1 MTACGHAAC
10 KTCVRR
16 YLVTTAEEPHC
27 MECRSAWGQDFL
39 VAALNRSFVCNEYAK
54 HRSRLLL
61 ERELSQ
67 IPATMPAAARRKA
80 LDVEVAAIAQL
91 QDQIVTLNNRIESLR
106 RQQYSHRVRC
116 RAIREGREDGAESA
130 EASSRR
136 KFVMPCPAPDC
147 RGFLSTQYKCEIC
160 HHFAC
165 PRCLAHI
172 GPDKN
177 AEHTCRDEDVK
188 SAELIRKETKGCPG
202 CGARISKTEGC
213 DQMWCVECHTAFSW
227 RTGRVQTGI
236 IHNPHFYEYQRAQ
249 GRGEVVR
256 APGDMLC
263 GGLCALR
270 QLDPLIRQLGTRSKC
285 GAALPQIHRA
295 FAHISQVDLPTLR
308 HRVVRTG
315 DTEDLR
321 VGYILNRISRDQLE
335 KRAYRADVTS
345 RKLAEQLRIYELLGV
360 CGTEAFVRLVNL
372 SRHTQGPSE
381 AGNTVVG
388 QLRRGSLESDVAK
401 ELADL
406 DALRRYCNDQF
417 GQISITYNQSAP
429 YIEED
434 WKLRL
439 KKRAMRPRT
448 AKAARAAQAPEEPL
462 RAT

>member
-1 MTACGHAAC
+1 
-10 KTCVRR
+10 
-16 YLVTTAEEPHC
+16 

-39 VAALNRSFVCNEYAK
+39 VAALNRSFVSNEYAK
-54 HRSRLLL
+54 HRRRLLL

-80 LDVEVAAIAQL
+80 LDVEAEAISQL
-91 QDQIVTLNNRIESLR
+91 QDQIIALSNQIAALR
-106 RQQYSHRVRC
+106 RRQYGHRVHS
-116 RAIREGREDGAESA
+116 RAIREGHEDGQGEGA
-130 EASSRR
+130 EAQSRR

-177 AEHTCRDEDVK
+177 AEHTCREDDVK

-227 RTGRVQTGI
+227 RSGRVQTGI

-249 GRGEVVR
+249 GQGEVVR

-270 QLDPLIRQLGTRSKC
+270 QLDPLIRQLGERSKC
-285 GAALPQIHRA
+285 RALLPQIHRA
-295 FAHISQVDLPTLR
+295 FAHISQVDLPALR

-321 VGYILNRISRDQLE
+321 VRYILKQITRDQLE
-335 KRAYRADVTS
+335 KMAYRADVTS
-345 RKLAEQLRIYELLGV
+345 RKLTEQLRIYELLGV
-360 CGTEAFVRLVNL
+360 CGTEAFVRLVNR
-372 SRHTQGPSE
+372 SRHPQPPAETGY
-381 AGNTVVG
+381 TVVS

-439 KKRAMRPRT
+439 KKRAMKPRA
-448 AKAARAAQAPEEPL
+448 AKASRAAQCAQEPL
-462 RAT
+462 HAT